1 MIIRT
6 HVEPHREDQKEK
18 QVVEHKDEF
27 IVTQPVTTKKKN
39 KKNTTTEEEIS
50 EFDKWLAKADEN

>member
-6 HVEPHREDQKEK
+6 HVEPHKEDKKEK
-18 QVVEHKDEF
+18 PVVEHKDEF
-27 IVTQPVTTKKKN
+27 IVTQPVTAKKKN

-50 EFDKWLAKADEN
+50 EFDKWLAKTDED